1 LFPRQED
8 NSYGGVEVQK
18 YRRNIKVKV
27 KLSLCFFLTEHH
39 AMKAYSGNGGIAAR
53 FLDLGTRLR

>member
-27 KLSLCFFLTEHH
+27 KLSLGFFLTEHH
-39 AMKAYSGNGGIAAR
+39 AMKAYSGNGGTAPRI
-53 FLDLGTRLR
+53 L